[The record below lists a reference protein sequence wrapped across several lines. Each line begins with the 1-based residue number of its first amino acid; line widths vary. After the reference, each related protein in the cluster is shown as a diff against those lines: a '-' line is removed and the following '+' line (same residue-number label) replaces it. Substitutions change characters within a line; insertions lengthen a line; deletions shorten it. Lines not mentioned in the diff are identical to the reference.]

1 MNKNIFIISIVLI
14 MLCVVTSLVFADGE
28 SISFNSNSV
37 TVTNTN
43 RIGKITVEV
52 CVTLKDSHGRESDT
66 TWTFYEIQPGRSRTQ
81 NVPDGTIVT
90 AASSTYCS
98 IPAE

>member
-1 MNKNIFIISIVLI
+1 MNKKILI
-14 MLCVVTSLVFADGE
+14 MSIAMIMQCVVAFLVFADGE

-43 RIGKITVEV
+43 KSGKITVEV
-52 CVTLKDSHGRESDT
+52 CVTLKDSRGRESDT
-66 TWTFYEIQPGRSRTQ
+66 TWAFYDIQPGRSQTQ
-81 NVPDGTIVT
+81 KVPGGTIVT